1 MKTHLY
7 IIALMASLLMACSS
21 GNNQKETVSAG
32 ILKYDS
38 LSIPIEYPCLGF
50 YYQTAHYKSG
60 NTLYWAGYNHMLHSI
75 EVFDLTHRSTV
86 SSFELEPE
94 GPNGIQRNM
103 MEKFS
108 MNDSLFVFYCYNLGI
123 KVLSRKD
130 GKIRKTIIPFS
141 ADEDYQLHFRG
152 SLDASYSGGFGMRWD
167 GGHLVMPIFAKNGQ
181 KMDDAL
187 ALSLDLESS
196 KWENL
201 SLAYPDV
208 MKDDLGKYGSLTSP
222 SLTVS
227 EDRIVYNFP
236 YSSQIYAF
244 MKETGEVQTFSMNSN
259 ATSNRAEPKDVNIKE
274 RNFRKNFE
282 FERMTLR
289 FGEVHYDKES
299 DAYVRMH
306 FDAREE
312 VFGEQD
318 AYLMVYKCKTGE
330 MTEYE
335 LPKHLST
342 RYFVMDGLVYIQLK
356 NSEDSHL
363 YFAVVRL
370 EDL

>member
-1 MKTHLY
+1 
-7 IIALMASLLMACSS
+7 
-21 GNNQKETVSAG
+21 
-32 ILKYDS
+32 
-38 LSIPIEYPCLGF
+38 
-50 YYQTAHYKSG
+50 
-60 NTLYWAGYNHMLHSI
+60 
-75 EVFDLTHRSTV
+75 
-86 SSFELEPE
+86 
-94 GPNGIQRNM
+94 
-103 MEKFS
+103 
-108 MNDSLFVFYCYNLGI
+108 
-123 KVLSRKD
+123 
-130 GKIRKTIIPFS
+130 
-141 ADEDYQLHFRG
+141 
-152 SLDASYSGGFGMRWD
+152 
-167 GGHLVMPIFAKNGQ
+167 
-181 KMDDAL
+181 MDDAL

-196 KWENL
+196 KWEKL
-201 SLAYPDV
+201 PLAYPDV
-208 MKDDLGKYGSLTSP
+208 VKDDLGKYGSLTSP

-236 YSSQIYAF
+236 YSSQVYAF

-356 NSEDSHL
+356 NSDDTHL
-363 YFAVVRL
+363 RFATMKL
-370 EDL
+370 

>member
-1 MKTHLY
+1 MKTNLY

-21 GNNQKETVSAG
+21 GNNQKQTVSAG
-32 ILKYDS
+32 VLKYDS
-38 LSIPIEYPCLGF
+38 LTIPIDYPFLGF
-50 YYQTAHYKSG
+50 YHQTAHYKSG

-103 MEKFS
+103 MGKFA

-123 KVLSRKD
+123 KVLSRED
-130 GKIRKTIIPFS
+130 GKMRKTIIPFS
-141 ADEDYQLHFRG
+141 AEEDYQLHFRG

-196 KWENL
+196 KWEKL
-201 SLAYPDV
+201 PLIYPDV

-222 SLTVS
+222 FLSVS

-236 YSSQIYAF
+236 YSSQVYAF
-244 MKETGEVQTFSMNSN
+244 MKETGEVQTFFMNSN
-259 ATSNRAEPKDVNIKE
+259 ATSNRAEPKGANIKA
-274 RNFRKNFE
+274 RNFRENFE

-289 FGEVHYDKES
+289 FGEVHYDKAS
-299 DAYVRMH
+299 DVYVRMH

-312 VFGEQD
+312 VFGKQD

-330 MTEYE
+330 VMEYE

-342 RYFVMDGLVYIQLK
+342 RYFVVDGCVYIQLK
-356 NSEDSHL
+356 NSDDTHL
-363 YFAVVRL
+363 RFAAMKL
-370 EDL
+370 